1 MSKLLL
7 FVSYFVYPSFQGTI
21 FTLLIFEYTV
31 YCKSFGLNWFNF
43 KFEQK
48 WSTYL
53 LSHTS
58 STFWQLDRM
67 LYSLVTDEEKTIFLN
82 VLIKTTLSTVTS
94 FCHFSFQDQLL
105 YLKQILFTQRGWFL
119 NFSWFLSHSRF
130 FLLNFIFNIVEQS
143 CKNTSCL

>member
-1 MSKLLL
+1 MIFQGATNYIFAFNKNILIFMSKLLL

-21 FTLLIFEYTV
+21 FTLLIFEFTV
-31 YCKSFGLNWFNF
+31 YCKSSGLNWFNF

-82 VLIKTTLSTVTS
+82 VLIKATLYTVTS
-94 FCHFSFQDQLL
+94 LCHFSFQV
-105 YLKQILFTQRGWFL
+105 K
-119 NFSWFLSHSRF
+119 
-130 FLLNFIFNIVEQS
+130 
-143 CKNTSCL
+143 TSCCIWNKFYSHKEEDL